1 MTMPTNTSEPA
12 LEPINWDALDPDEFA
27 EKITAL
33 AEHKGPALT
42 VEDMDAVE
50 RVWETQM
57 PMRRCALVMLT
68 KPFAWLCEQVEADR
82 DVALTVAE
90 VHRALSEGAGFYQM
104 VANLM
109 EQALAQ
115 TMLALCTRADMD
127 ALLAEV
133 EAAARK

>member
-1 MTMPTNTSEPA
+1 MHTTAQNGASEA
-12 LEPINWDALDPDEFA
+12 INWDALDPDEFA

-57 PMRRCALVMLT
+57 PMRRCALVMMT
-68 KPFAWLCEQVEADR
+68 KPFAWLCEQVETDR
-82 DVALTVAE
+82 HFALTVAE
-90 VHRALSEGAGFYQM
+90 VYRALCDGAGFYQE
-104 VANLM
+104 VADLM
-109 EQALAQ
+109 TQTQAKM
-115 TMLALCTRADMD
+115 MLALCVREDMD

-133 EAAARK
+133 EAAARE